1 MFINTRQMA
10 GSDESKSPLAASRPR
25 THRTS
30 QSQRKADTSLETRL
44 AALEANINRPAAS
57 LPDVLRPRS
66 VVVQCAMGREIY
78 PFIQNHISR
87 SPFIV
92 ACVYHVTNRLILN
105 DLATREGVCVLTM
118 PLPGFSAQATQPQ
131 ATVPGVASQWVNT
144 STSASGACN
153 GPDWSRIRPIGCSGP
168 VRYIRYETKTSP
180 GQVPLMHHKF
190 LMGLS
195 REKVPEWV
203 ITGSFNFTRPAAEIH
218 DENVMYTDEPAV
230 VLRFFA
236 EFNRLYEGSQPPE
249 NLVNASHDQ
258 MTGW

>member
-1 MFINTRQMA
+1 MFDGIRPFCHPERRVFMNTRQMA
-10 GSDESKSPLAASRPR
+10 GTDESKSPLVASRPR

-30 QSQRKADTSLETRL
+30 QSQGKTDTSLETRL
-44 AALEANINRPAAS
+44 AALEANMNRPAAS
-57 LPDVLRPRS
+57 LPDVPRPRS
-66 VVVQCAMGREIY
+66 VAVQCAMGREIY
-78 PFIQNHISR
+78 PFIQNHLSR

-131 ATVPGVASQWVNT
+131 LNVPGAS
-144 STSASGACN
+144 N
-153 GPDWSRIRPIGCSGP
+153 GPDWSRIRPIGSSGP

-190 LMGLS
+190 MLGLS
-195 REKVPEWV
+195 REKTPEWV

-218 DENVMYTDEPAV
+218 DENVMFTDEPAV

-236 EFNRLYEGSQPPE
+236 EFNRLYDGSQPPE
-249 NLVNASHDQ
+249 SLANAAHEQ
-258 MTGW
+258 MAGC